1 MRKITI
7 VIFLMI
13 IMTDMSIVPAS
24 AKEPLSGKKITV
36 FTNQPHLRAAEAL
49 AKWFYED
56 SGAVVRN
63 VVLNYDEALHYTLN
77 DVSSAS
83 PQADVIMLWY
93 VELGA
98 MVEKH
103 VLADLTEFIVENR
116 KIIKPEDFV
125 PSIYDAYSLYK
136 GKRWAIPYD
145 GDTHLLFYRKSLLKK
160 YMLQPP
166 ETWEDYLNI
175 AKTIT
180 ENEKPNGIY
189 GTTIMAPRAAM
200 IVVSSF
206 MNRFASF
213 GGKMTDENGKP
224 LINSEESVQALSAMI
239 EHSRYALPSP
249 LETDWEVSRDAF
261 LSGRVAMAE
270 QWTDIGIMAE
280 DPAQSLIRGDWGVVQ
295 MPRGSGDNA
304 RHSPALNAGFCLG
317 ISAKSHDPE
326 SAKAYLLFASRPDI
340 TLKLNLINGGI
351 DPTRISVLMSKE
363 YRNFAPQ
370 ISIAAKAAI
379 HTATPWAIYPHTPQ
393 MIDILANNIRV
404 ALEGRKSPKQTL
416 DDTQMQWMKLLNR

>member
-1 MRKITI
+1 MRKII
-7 VIFLMI
+7 IFIFLMI
-13 IMTDMSIVPAS
+13 IMTDMLIFPAS
-24 AKEPLSGKKITV
+24 AEEPLSGRKITV
-36 FTNQPHLRAAEAL
+36 FTNQPHLRAAESL

-56 SGAVVRN
+56 RGIVVRN
-63 VVLNYDEALHYTLN
+63 VVLNYDEALRYTLN

-93 VELGA
+93 ADLGA
-98 MVEKH
+98 MVENC
-103 VLADLTEFIVENR
+103 VLTDITEFVETNR
-116 KIIKPEDFV
+116 KIIRPEDFI

-136 GKRWAIPYD
+136 GRRWALPYD

-160 YMLQPP
+160 YNLQPP
-166 ETWEDYLNI
+166 ETWEDYLNV

-180 ENEKPNGIY
+180 ENEKANGIY
-189 GTTIMAPRAAM
+189 GTAIMAPRASM

-206 MNRFASF
+206 MNRLAGF
-213 GGKMTDENGKP
+213 GGRMTDKSGKP
-224 LINSEESVQALSAMI
+224 LINSKESVQALSAMI

-280 DPAQSLIRGDWGVVQ
+280 DPAQSLIRGDWDVVQ
-295 MPRGSGDNA
+295 MPKGFGENA

-317 ISAKSHDPE
+317 ISARSHDPE
-326 SAKAYLLFASRPDI
+326 AAKAYMLFASRPDI

-370 ISIAAKAAI
+370 IGVAAKAAI
-379 HTATPWAIYPHTPQ
+379 NNATPWTIHPRTPE
-393 MIDILANNIRV
+393 MMDILARNVRI
-404 ALEGRKSPKQTL
+404 ALEGRKTPEHAL
-416 DDTQMQWMKLLNR
+416 DDTQIQWIKLLNR

>member
-1 MRKITI
+1 MQKISI
-7 VIFLMI
+7 YMFLMI
-13 IMTDMSIVPAS
+13 IMTDMLTFPAS
-24 AKEPLSGKKITV
+24 AEEPLSGRKVTV

-49 AKWFYED
+49 AKWIYED
-56 SGAVVRN
+56 RGMIIRN
-63 VVLNYDEALHYTLN
+63 VVLNYDEALRYTLN
-77 DVSSAS
+77 DISSAS

-93 VELGA
+93 ADLGA
-98 MVEKH
+98 MVEKQ
-103 VLADLTEFIVENR
+103 VLADLSEFIETNR
-116 KIIKPEDFV
+116 SIIKPEDFI

-136 GKRWAIPYD
+136 GRRWALPYD

-160 YMLQPP
+160 YKLQPP
-166 ETWEDYLNI
+166 ETWDDYLSI

-180 ENEKPNGIY
+180 ENEKANGIY
-189 GTTIMAPRAAM
+189 GTAIMAPRAAM

-206 MNRFASF
+206 MNRLAGF
-213 GGKMTDENGKP
+213 GGKMTDDNGNP
-224 LINSEESVQALSAMI
+224 VINSKESVQALSAMI

-261 LSGRVAMAE
+261 LSGKVAMAE

-280 DPAQSLIRGDWGVVQ
+280 DPAQSLIRGDWGAVQ
-295 MPRGSGDNA
+295 MPRGKNT

-317 ISAKSHDPE
+317 ISAKARDLE
-326 SAKAYLLFASRPDI
+326 AAKAYLLFATRPDI

-379 HTATPWAIYPHTPQ
+379 DAATPWVIHSHTPE
-393 MIDILANNIRV
+393 MIDILAKNIRI
-404 ALEGRKSPKQTL
+404 ALESRKSPDQAL
-416 DDTQMQWMKLLNR
+416 DDTHKQWMKLMNR